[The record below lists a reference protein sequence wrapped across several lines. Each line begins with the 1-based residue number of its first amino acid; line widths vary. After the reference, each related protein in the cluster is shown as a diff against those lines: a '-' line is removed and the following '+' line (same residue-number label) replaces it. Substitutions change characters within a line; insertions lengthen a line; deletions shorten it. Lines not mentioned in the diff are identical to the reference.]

1 MILPFFF
8 FIFLILF
15 FFFKKPSWADFF
27 VLLTLQIVN
36 GLVGWYE
43 HKKAGDAVDALKG
56 SLSPLANVKRNNA
69 WVQIAGRE
77 LVPGDKV
84 ALSIGGAVPADC
96 RVIGPKPIY
105 CDQASL
111 TGESLPV
118 KIDLGKRAKKKKE
131 ERNAKE
137 ERTRKRR

>member
-1 MILPFFF
+1 M
-8 FIFLILF
+8 
-15 FFFKKPSWADFF
+15 
-27 VLLTLQIVN
+27 TLQIVN

-118 KIDLGKRAKKKKE
+118 KIDLGKSKRERRKNAKKKVF
-131 ERNAKE
+131 
-137 ERTRKRR
+137 RTTVTARAAPLEKGKKKVSPTVLQR